1 MSLSRQSNHAFQ
13 RELDSALQPAEWMFQ
28 AVNRRES
35 KSLANAATNGNLCG
49 DSMPVILGTS
59 ELQASNLLS
68 TLKYHDD
75 TPPHYATGRVII

>member
-1 MSLSRQSNHAFQ
+1 
-13 RELDSALQPAEWMFQ
+13 MFQ

-35 KSLANAATNGNLCG
+35 KSLANAATNGNPCD

-75 TPPHYATGRVII
+75 TPAALRYRQGYHMNPTLVLRP